1 MMKKHIRYTFAL
13 AVAGGAYL
21 AFIPILGLYG
31 VHICPIL
38 RNRGFSFG
46 CKYTA
51 SFISF
56 VILAS
61 SVFST
66 LLWVL
71 LRSFGKPRVGLK
83 IYLLFPSLSFLLNL
97 LAFAVGIHLL
107 NSYFIS
113 IDVPGPSMERMR
125 TAIFYG
131 AILIAL
137 LEAQIFDW
145 LTQSWVREQ
154 PYERPNP
161 QSEVKTHF
169 FLRWVFD
176 SMGKSAPILGAVV
189 IEGVFL
195 FRNLNELLEV
205 EKVDSDV
212 LRILFRETGQVT
224 VFLMAWVCLV
234 RLFSFLKEQQLVK
247 GIYAHLQ
254 ALGQSSTEYYSTTI
268 GSGFWEGIFK
278 ALNRTTA
285 LLVQQG
291 KLIRGFSSFVTK
303 TVVEQVLQQSHD
315 LKAEGTLRNLT
326 VIMSDLR
333 DFTLMSNSLSA
344 EQVVQILNLYFAD
357 MIEVLTR
364 YDIVLDKF
372 IGDGILAYI
381 EPKSGDLN
389 ESNQIAE
396 QAAIA
401 MHLKLVETNKQLRT
415 LGLPELKMGVAI
427 HCGEVVLGN
436 IGTPTKL
443 QHTIIG
449 DVVNTVSRIEGF
461 CKQYQAGV
469 VVSPRVLESLEAS
482 ARKKFKD
489 FGMQS
494 IRGLGNQIRIFGVL
508 LEDLL

>member
-1 MMKKHIRYTFAL
+1 M
-13 AVAGGAYL
+13 
-21 AFIPILGLYG
+21 
-31 VHICPIL
+31 
-38 RNRGFSFG
+38 
-46 CKYTA
+46 
-51 SFISF
+51 
-56 VILAS
+56 
-61 SVFST
+61 
-66 LLWVL
+66 
-71 LRSFGKPRVGLK
+71 
-83 IYLLFPSLSFLLNL
+83 
-97 LAFAVGIHLL
+97 
-107 NSYFIS
+107 
-113 IDVPGPSMERMR
+113 
-125 TAIFYG
+125 
-131 AILIAL
+131 
-137 LEAQIFDW
+137 
-145 LTQSWVREQ
+145 
-154 PYERPNP
+154 
-161 QSEVKTHF
+161 
-169 FLRWVFD
+169 
-176 SMGKSAPILGAVV
+176 
-189 IEGVFL
+189 
-195 FRNLNELLEV
+195 
-205 EKVDSDV
+205 
-212 LRILFRETGQVT
+212 
-224 VFLMAWVCLV
+224 
-234 RLFSFLKEQQLVK
+234 
-247 GIYAHLQ
+247 
-254 ALGQSSTEYYSTTI
+254 
-268 GSGFWEGIFK
+268 
-278 ALNRTTA
+278 
-285 LLVQQG
+285 
-291 KLIRGFSSFVTK
+291 
-303 TVVEQVLQQSHD
+303 
-315 LKAEGTLRNLT
+315 T